1 LNFFENQDAARRS
14 TRVMVVLYALAVVA
28 VVLAVD
34 VVLAVSYQIVEQ
46 QRTAPRGLYI
56 WGAIGTALVILLV
69 SVFHMLRLR
78 EGGEAVA
85 RMVGARR
92 VASNTT
98 DPLERR
104 LLNVVEEMAIAA
116 GTRVPSVFVMEGET
130 GINAFAA
137 GYDVSNS
144 VIAVTRGTLQIL
156 NRDELQGVIG
166 HEYSHIVNGD
176 MRLNVRMIGVL
187 SGIVFVGAVG
197 EFLMRSGDRRSKE
210 SGQIVAV
217 GLALMVIGYVGLFF
231 ARLIKAS
238 VSRQREFLADASS
251 VQFTRNPQGI
261 AGALDQIRASSAGTL
276 VANRYAEDMSHMFFG
291 QAIKMRLA
299 GLFATHPPLEERIKR
314 VLPGFGPTEY
324 RSRRAV
330 AEQQAQQETGK
341 VVPSTGQR
349 SSDQA
354 HAWGRS
360 VAQSVA
366 LVGALD
372 ATKVDY
378 ARRLLERVPPA
389 LREALRTKEGAPAV
403 VVALL
408 LAAPQELMEQQL
420 AAVQA
425 AATPALAQAAR
436 QLAGAARAL
445 GPEFQLPVVDLALPA
460 LKSLESP
467 GGFLAAIEAVINADR
482 RVTLHEFVVLTLL
495 RSQLQPAPKPP
506 KADRSVSQ
514 LREEIRVL
522 LSLLAHAGTQG
533 EAEPAFRAGASQLGM
548 PDATLVKREAL
559 SFQAAAGALDK
570 LRMLAPLAKAEL
582 VSALFATVTAD
593 GKVRVSEAELMR
605 LVGATLNVPVPPL
618 FDSLGVS

>member
-1 LNFFENQDAARRS
+1 LNFFEHQDLARRN

-34 VVLAVSYQIVEQ
+34 VVLVVSYQIVEQ
-46 QRTAPRGLYI
+46 QRSAPRGLYI
-56 WGAIGTALVILLV
+56 WGAIGTALVILVV
-69 SVFHMLRLR
+69 SAFHTLQLR

-92 VASNTT
+92 VASNTA

-116 GTRVPSVFVMEGET
+116 GTRVPAVFVMEAET

-144 VIAVTRGTLQIL
+144 VITVTRATLQIL

-176 MRLNVRMIGVL
+176 MRLNIR
-187 SGIVFVGAVG
+187 
-197 EFLMRSGDRRSKE
+197 
-210 SGQIVAV
+210 IVAV

-291 QAIKMRLA
+291 QAIKMRLS
-299 GLFATHPPLEERIKR
+299 GLFDTHPPLDERIKR

-324 RSRRAV
+324 RSRRAA
-330 AEQQAQQETGK
+330 AEQQAREETAK
-341 VVPSTGQR
+341 VVPATGQR
-349 SSDQA
+349 AGDQA

-378 ARRLLERVPPA
+378 ARRLLERVPPP

-408 LAAPQELMEQQL
+408 LASPQALMEQQL
-420 AAVQA
+420 AAVAA

-436 QLAGAARAL
+436 QLAGEARGL
-445 GPEFQLPVVDLALPA
+445 GPEFQLPLVDLALPA
-460 LKSLESP
+460 LKGLESTA
-467 GGFLAAIEAVINADR
+467 GFLAAIEAVINADR

-506 KADRSVSQ
+506 QADRSVSQ

-548 PDATLVKREAL
+548 PDAALVKREEL
-559 SFQAAAGALDK
+559 SFQTAAGALDK
-570 LRMLAPLAKAEL
+570 LRTLAPLAKAEL

-605 LVGATLNVPVPPL
+605 LVGATLNCPVPPL
-618 FDSLGVS
+618 FDSLAAS